1 MKDTDTD
8 KKENKYWDKF
18 ATERIITEKT
28 YREEMM
34 RLEINKKTIKEIM
47 DEWQKYLEIKS
58 DSDKEHEFIEQ
69 EYKQKLYELETAC
82 GSRASNSEIDDWYA
96 ESCKTD
102 SDDNNSVDTSYSK
115 KSEEDE
121 EEEKKEKERKEAEI
135 KEAEKKE
142 AEKKE
147 LEIQDHLWSINSIK
161 EKQFYDFIKL
171 DRERVERIKVDNLKI
186 EQIKRSGLLF

>member
-58 DSDKEHEFIEQ
+58 NSDKEHEFIEQ
-69 EYKQKLYELETAC
+69 EYKQKLYELETEW
-82 GSRASNSEIDDWYA
+82 GHRASNSEIDDWYA

-102 SDDNNSVDTSYSK
+102 SDDNNSVETSYSCDTSYSK
-115 KSEEDE
+115 RSEEDE
-121 EEEKKEKERKEAEI
+121 GEDEPWHIREQER
-135 KEAEKKE
+135 
-142 AEKKE
+142 
-147 LEIQDHLWSINSIK
+147 L
-161 EKQFYDFIKL
+161 
-171 DRERVERIKVDNLKI
+171 ERVRIDEERLEKI
-186 EQIKRSGLLF
+186 RRSGVLF